1 MATNA
6 FLRGRQAAKNAES
19 TRVRNPSQKKRAND
33 ENPPSARRKSN
44 RNTVPDIDAPIHPDS
59 TVSLREAMGPVF
71 KDTFARIDAMNAKEE
86 QRFLLVAETFLGSQ
100 RVLSVTKQFGI
111 GEWNCVDY
119 FTQANQKL
127 EENASK
133 RGIDSFTRIKS
144 KANVSA
150 KNMPAAKHINADV
163 EDPDDWTNV
172 EESVQF
178 LMESKM
184 KGIRVDFKMQYD
196 PVIEEQEEEQQED
209 SEDEVE
215 IIEPRAP
222 KKVLSFET
230 LLMLASYSYNRFN
243 R

>member
-1 MATNA
+1 MPANA
-6 FLRGRQAAKNAES
+6 ILRGRQVAKNAQS
-19 TRVRNPSQKKRAND
+19 TRVRNPSKKKSAND

-44 RNTVPDIDAPIHPDS
+44 KNTVPDIDAPIHADS

-71 KDTFARIDAMNAKEE
+71 KDTFARIDAMNTKDE

-100 RVLSVTKQFGI
+100 RVHSVTKQFGI

-127 EENASK
+127 EANASK
-133 RGIDSFTRIKS
+133 RDIDSFTQTKS

-150 KNMPAAKHINADV
+150 KNMSAAKHINADV
-163 EDPDDWTNV
+163 DDPDDWTNV

-184 KGIRVDFKMQYD
+184 KGIRVDFKMQYE
-196 PVIEEQEEEQQED
+196 PVIDEEEEEQEED
-209 SEDEVE
+209 SEGEVE
-215 IIEPRAP
+215 IIERPP
-222 KKVLSFET
+222 KKVRSIET
-230 LLMLASYSYNRFN
+230 LLMLAPYGYNRFN
-243 R
+243 